1 MKPIEVLVNKKTT
14 HVVIRLVIKQ
24 EHEPKHTSNVP
35 LSALLTIREASQ
47 MLNIHINTL
56 RHWSDLGRIRAYR
69 ISPRGDRR
77 FKRADI
83 ERFLTEGSLKCE

>member
-24 EHEPKHTSNVP
+24 EHEPKHSNVP
-35 LSALLTIREASQ
+35 LSALLTCGEASQ
-47 MLNIHINTL
+47 LLNIHINTL
-56 RHWSDLGRIRAYR
+56 RHWSDLGRIKAYR

-77 FKRADI
+77 FKRTDI
-83 ERFLTEGSLKCE
+83 ERFLTRGIQDDG